1 MSTPTV
7 LVSGG
12 VDSSVALA
20 ELVAAGE
27 RPQAAY
33 LKIWLEDDTV
43 FGPGCPWE
51 EDLDYVR
58 ATCEL
63 LGVPLSV
70 VPLQQAYRERI
81 IAYTLAELRAG
92 HTPSPDLL
100 CNREIKLG
108 AFLEVFGQA
117 RGVVATGH
125 YARRTESPSGEPEL
139 RLAVDPVKDQTYF
152 LSRLELAQLERVR
165 FPLGGLAKAA
175 VRARAQQLGLPA
187 AARPDSQGLCFLGRV
202 HWNDFVRAHLG
213 ERPGAIVDEDGR
225 ELGGHRGHWF
235 LTLGQRHGLGLSGG
249 PYFVVAKDPERDLI
263 VVRHT
268 NDPRPLANTLELREA
283 HWLGPAPQ
291 LGEQLLVK
299 LRHGPHLVK
308 ATYTDE
314 LSITLETADRG
325 AAPGQFVVFYRADR
339 CVGSAVVVGRR

>member
-1 MSTPTV
+1 VSRPTV

-20 ELVAAGE
+20 ELVAAGA

-51 EDLDYVR
+51 EDLHYVQ

-63 LGVPLSV
+63 LGVPLTV

-81 IAYTLAELRAG
+81 VAYTLAELRAG

-108 AFLEVFGQA
+108 AFLEVFEAA

-125 YARRTESPSGEPEL
+125 YARRTESASGESEL
-139 RLAVDPVKDQTYF
+139 RRAVDPVKDQTYF
-152 LSRLELAQLERVR
+152 LSRLTPSQLERVR
-165 FPLGGLAKAA
+165 FPLGALPKAA
-175 VRARAQQLGLPA
+175 VRARARELGLPA

-225 ELGGHRGHWF
+225 ELGRHRGHWF
-235 LTLGQRHGLGLSGG
+235 VTLGQRHGLGLSGG
-249 PYFVVAKDPERDLI
+249 PYFVVAKDPARDLV
-263 VVRHT
+263 VVRHAS
-268 NDPRPLANTLELREA
+268 DPRPLSSTIDLSDP
-283 HWLGPAPQ
+283 HWLATVPEP
-291 LGEQLLVK
+291 GEQLRVK
-299 LRHGPHLVK
+299 LRHGPQLAA
-308 ATYTDE
+308 ATYRDGA
-314 LSITLETADRG
+314 ITLEAPDRG
-325 AAPGQFVVFYRADR
+325 AAPGQFAVFYRDDL